1 MFRYYLD
8 LALRS
13 FRKSRALTA
22 LMVIALGLGI
32 GATMTTLTIFHV
44 LSGDPI
50 PGKSDRLFMVGLD
63 PRSLR
68 GFVAEGEP
76 LEQVTRFDAET
87 LLRDKHGKRQV
98 MMNGSNVAIE
108 PEQSSLDPF
117 YADAR
122 NTSGDFFAMFETPF
136 LFGSGWSPDDDA
148 TKARVTVISRELNDK
163 LFAGADSIGKPVRMN
178 GQSFRIVGVLDTW
191 RPVPHYYDLN
201 TGRFSKSEM
210 VYVPFST
217 ARELKMSRNGSMT
230 CWGGD
235 NVEQD
240 SLNASCAWLQYWVE
254 LDDAAQAGAFRDYLV
269 AYSEEQRRAG
279 RFERAPNVRLRSVMQ
294 WLDFKKVVPGD
305 VKLQV
310 WLAFGFLLVCL
321 VNTVGLLLAKCLRR
335 AGEIGVRRALGASR
349 REIFG
354 QFLVEAGVIG
364 IAGGL
369 LGLALALGLLW
380 LVRQGPG
387 AANELARLDGPMLLA
402 TLALA
407 LLASVLA
414 GLLPAWRACQITPA
428 LQLKS
433 Q

>member
-22 LMVIALGLGI
+22 LMIIALGLGI

-68 GFVAEGEP
+68 GFVADTEP
-76 LEQVTRFDAET
+76 LEQLTRFDSET
-87 LLRDKHGKRQV
+87 LLRDKHARRQV

-117 YADAR
+117 YADSR

-136 LFGSGWSPDDDA
+136 LFGSGWSPEDDA
-148 TKARVTVISRELNDK
+148 GKARVAVIARELNDK
-163 LFAGADSIGKPVRMN
+163 LFAGANSVGRTVRMS
-178 GQSFRIVGVLDTW
+178 GQPFRIVGVLDDW

-201 TGRFSKSEM
+201 TGRYSKSEL
-210 VYVPFST
+210 VYLPFST
-217 ARELKMSRNGSMT
+217 ARDVKMGRNGSMS

-240 SLNASCAWLQYWVE
+240 SLNASCAWIQYWVE
-254 LDDAAQAGAFRDYLV
+254 LDDASQAASFRDYLT
-269 AYSEEQRRAG
+269 AYSSEQHRAG

-349 REIFG
+349 REIFA

-364 IAGGL
+364 VAGGV
-369 LGLALALGLLW
+369 LGLVLALGLLW
-380 LVRQGPG
+380 LVRKGPG
-387 AANELARLDGPMLLA
+387 AAAGLAHLDGSMLLA
-402 TLALA
+402 TLVVALV
-407 LLASVLA
+407 ASVLA